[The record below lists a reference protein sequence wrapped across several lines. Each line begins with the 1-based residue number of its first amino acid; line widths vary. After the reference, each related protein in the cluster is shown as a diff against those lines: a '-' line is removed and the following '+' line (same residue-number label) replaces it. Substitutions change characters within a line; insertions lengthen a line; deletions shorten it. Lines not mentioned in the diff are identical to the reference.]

1 MNTHIIIKPVL
12 KTFLSKS
19 PIKVFYVAR
28 TANKQQIEDALY
40 SLFEDIQILRINT
53 VNLPAKKVACRGKRS
68 LRGAMG
74 LRQARKKAY
83 VKLAPGYSINFSD
96 KAS

>member
-1 MNTHIIIKPVL
+1 MNNHIIIKPVL
-12 KTFLSKS
+12 KTFESKS

-28 TANKQQIEDALY
+28 SANKQQIEDALH
-40 SLFEDIQILRINT
+40 SLFDDIKIVRINT
-53 VNLPAKKVACRGKRS
+53 VNLPSKKVACTGKAGRQ
-68 LRGAMG
+68 GKMG

-96 KAS
+96 K